1 MKIWRPAVQI
11 LTFFVKLSCLLS
23 VLPCIS
29 CLVGFTSVIRVDT
42 LPHVR
47 NPWAKEQTTHVC
59 GNKRRKVLKCISFW
73 FHRFTGFF
81 LHNENNLC
89 FCLFY
94 CFACYLYGW
103 RMRPVGRLRNGQ
115 GWREGESGG
124 WGLGARGI
132 QATQN
137 YIELKKQNWHVS
149 FLKSRAYAFYV
160 PLVMKRKKQRPLEP
174 LMVFCG
180 GNLITKKQVKPN
192 ICLEIQT
199 FPTKSNAKIFL

>member
-1 MKIWRPAVQI
+1 MSKG
-11 LTFFVKLSCLLS
+11 TNYSCLWKQTAKSTKMHFL
-23 VLPCIS
+23 LIS
-29 CLVGFTSVIRVDT
+29 S
-42 LPHVR
+42 
-47 NPWAKEQTTHVC
+47 A
-59 GNKRRKVLKCISFW
+59 
-73 FHRFTGFF
+73 HRFF

-115 GWREGESGG
+115 WWREGESGG

-137 YIELKKQNWHVS
+137 CIVLKKQNWHVS
-149 FLKSRAYAFYV
+149 FFKSRAYAFYV